1 MGRFLLFLIWP
12 FGSLFPLLNR
22 VNLHSTRLFYLTL
35 FLSFFGFSFIILGD
49 SADIVRI
56 RDLFYKVKEEINLGL
71 TLNQQISRLYVYEEY
86 SDPFAPVFA
95 YLVAFFIG
103 DHRFYIGLLGLIY
116 GFFYANVILFVD
128 TQIQIR
134 KKYLQ
139 NIYHILFAFLILI
152 IPIWQLNG
160 IRFWTGTMFVIYI
173 LLRYIYL
180 NKSLSPIIFSPFFH
194 SAFLV
199 WAPLLLIIVPLFR
212 KLRPQR
218 IHLIVLSILLII
230 YYSGYRLEALDVSGF
245 STNASALEGKMNAYN
260 KGKDELVELED
271 ANFQASWFLT
281 FRYNLEKYL
290 RILIQTEFIIVAWIM
305 LKSKNL
311 TGVQIRELQILLIT
325 GILAHLITLH
335 PSPSTARFTI
345 FFNYLIPIFFIKNMI
360 LYGNDTSQ
368 NIVLFRK
375 GLIRFIF
382 IIIFLFVA
390 VVEIR
395 NGFEFINYA
404 LFLGNPFTIYFFGNE
419 TPLIEFYH
427 AIFGKF
433 AG

>member
-1 MGRFLLFLIWP
+1 MGRLLLFLFWP

-22 VNLHSTRLFYLTL
+22 INSHYTRLIYLTL
-35 FLSFFGFSFIILGD
+35 FLGFFGFSFIILGD

-56 RDLFYKVKEEINLGL
+56 KDLFYNVKAEINLGL
-71 TLNQQISRLYVYEEY
+71 SFNQQISRLYVYEEY

-116 GFFYANVILFVD
+116 GFFYANVILFID
-128 TQIQIR
+128 AQIQIR

-139 NIYHILFAFLILI
+139 NIYPLLFAFLILL

-160 IRFWTGTMFVIYI
+160 IRFWTGTMFVIYF
-173 LLRYIYL
+173 LLRYIYF

-218 IHLIVLSILLII
+218 IHLIILSILLII

-260 KGKDELVELED
+260 KGKDELAELED
-271 ANFQASWFLT
+271 MDFKASWFLT
-281 FRYNLEKYL
+281 FRYDLEKYL
-290 RILIQTEFIIVAWIM
+290 RILIQAEFIIVAWIM
-305 LKSKNL
+305 LKCKNL
-311 TGVQIRELQILLIT
+311 SEVQIRELQILLIT
-325 GILAHLITLH
+325 GIVAHLITLH

-360 LYGNDTSQ
+360 SNGYGINQ
-368 NIVLFRK
+368 NIFLFNSSI
-375 GLIRFIF
+375 IRFVF
-382 IIIFLFVA
+382 TLIFLFVA